1 MTAYVLRRIGMG
13 LVLVLLITMITYLL
27 LSTSFDGV
35 ASGILGSA
43 ATPKSIAA
51 QKAEMGLD
59 RPVFT
64 QYAEWLGHA
73 IRGDFGASFFTA
85 EPVRSAVLARLGVT
99 LSIVLAAL
107 LITAV
112 VSVLLGVLAAS
123 RGGVVDRIAQGASL
137 VGFLVP
143 NLLIAIAGVYLL
155 AIRLHWLPATG
166 YTPFAE
172 DPWRWAEAIT
182 IPVVSL
188 VVPGIANLTAQI
200 RGAMIGELRKDYVRT
215 LRTRGIPTR
224 SVVLRHALR
233 NAASPALTV
242 LSLEFLQMLGGALV
256 IEKVFALP
264 GFGSYAFDA
273 SVQGDVPIIM
283 GITLVAVLLVVGV
296 NLLADLANGW
306 LNPKARLH

>member
-1 MTAYVLRRIGMG
+1 VTAYVLRRIGMG

-27 LSTSFDGV
+27 LSTFFDGV

-182 IPVVSL
+182 IPVVAL